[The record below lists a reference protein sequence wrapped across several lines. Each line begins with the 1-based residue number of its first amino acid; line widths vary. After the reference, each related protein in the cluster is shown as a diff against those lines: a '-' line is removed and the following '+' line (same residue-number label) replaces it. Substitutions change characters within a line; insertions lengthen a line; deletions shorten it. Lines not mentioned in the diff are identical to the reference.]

1 MATDLDAVVGNW
13 YHDVETNERFLVV
26 ATDEINEL
34 LEVQNSEGDIE
45 ELTFQE
51 WQNKELEFIEEPEEW
66 LEAVEH
72 YDEDEY
78 EDDEDED
85 EEEWDDSDLSDSYN

>member
-1 MATDLDAVVGNW
+1 MTTDVDAIVNNW
-13 YHDVETNERFLVV
+13 YHDLNTNERFLVV

-51 WQNKELEFIEEPEEW
+51 WQNKEVELIEEPEEW
-66 LEAVEH
+66 LEAVES

-78 EDDEDED
+78 ADDDDDEDE
-85 EEEWDDSDLSDSYN
+85 EWEDPDLSDSY